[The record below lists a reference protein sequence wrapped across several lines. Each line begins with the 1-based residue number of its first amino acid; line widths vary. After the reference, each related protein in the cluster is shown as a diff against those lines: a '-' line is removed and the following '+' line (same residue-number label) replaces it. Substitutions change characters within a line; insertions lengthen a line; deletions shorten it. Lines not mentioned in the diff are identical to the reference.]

1 MAEVLAL
8 VGTLFSQA
16 MTAATAT
23 GSFLAANAGTI
34 GTALSV
40 GSTIYGGIR
49 GYETSKVTS
58 AELKKKGDRELAVA
72 QRDAERR
79 RRETNLLI
87 SRQQA
92 VASASGAGA
101 SDPSVKSVMEKTQ
114 AEGDYNAQLDM
125 YNGMVSRADAYHEAA
140 VARSEGRSGLVSSF
154 IDAGRTIYTGI
165 SDRRRQASEG
175 DYGIYGDHYI
185 NGVWS

>member
-16 MTAATAT
+16 MTAVTSA

-49 GYETSKVTS
+49 ANQTAKAESK
-58 AELKKKGDRELAVA
+58 ELQKKGDRELAA
-72 QRDAERR
+72 SQREADRR
-79 RRETNLLI
+79 RRETNLLV

-92 VASASGAGA
+92 VAAASGAGA
-101 SDPSVKSVMEKTQ
+101 SDPSVKAVMEKTQ

-125 YNGMVSRADAYHEAA
+125 YNGLVSRADNYHDAA
-140 VARSEGRSGLVSSF
+140 VTRSEGKSKMWSSF
-154 IDAGRTIYTGI
+154 IDAGNTIY
-165 SDRRRQASEG
+165 SNVADRKRRSSGG
-175 DYGIYGDHYI
+175 DAYVY
-185 NGVWS
+185 